1 MRTSP
6 SILLPESTGYSE
18 CLDRLSASGGVQRP
32 LATYRLQFNAGFKF
46 DQAAGLLDYLQALG
60 ITDCYASPV
69 LTARAGS
76 THGYDITDHNRI
88 NPELGGQQEFHHFTA
103 ALKQRGMGLVL
114 DLVANHVG
122 VNQGD
127 NRWWHDVL
135 ENGRTSEFADYFD
148 IDWAPLK
155 PELHGKLLLPVLGG
169 QYGEELEGGNL
180 QLGYDDGTF
189 HVAYFDKRFPLDP
202 QSYPLIFDVRARRR
216 FSGTRDETALPP
228 ELDLKEFRSLLSE
241 FGELPPHSSE
251 DPDEAQFRR
260 RRVAELRRRLSRLLA
275 AHPALMEYVQR
286 ILERVN
292 GVPGD
297 SRSFDTLHR
306 LLDAQA
312 YRLAHWRVS
321 AEEINYRRFFDI
333 NDLVGLRMENPRVF
347 ASTHQLIRRLLAEG
361 SITGLRIDHPDGML
375 NPNQY
380 FVRLQMLYCA
390 AHCAGAVAHPPL
402 AENGIESDFQEI
414 FGRHDWIA
422 RRPPLYVIVEKIL
435 QPGESLPTE
444 WPVDGTVGYEFAAL
458 TTSLFVQSRNQRA
471 FTNLYRRFTGDSSTP
486 EEVVY
491 AGKRLIMGTA
501 LPSEINVLTHMLAD
515 ICSRNR
521 RARDF
526 TLHSLRNAIREIIAC
541 FPVYRTYIDER
552 GNVSERD
559 RLTIQFAAA
568 RAKRRNQSMPASIFD
583 FVRDILLLKDPGP
596 SVGADARHLRLAFAL
611 KFQQLT
617 GPVMAKGLEDTAF
630 YVYNRFIALNE
641 VGGSPARFGIEPAE
655 FHHANLERAEHWPN
669 SMLATSTHDTKRSED
684 VRMRLDVLSE
694 MPAAWSA
701 QVHRWRR
708 MTRMLKPVLADGRAV
723 PDANEEYFLY
733 QTLVGATPLELQVA
747 NPDSEQLTAY
757 RERIRSYIF
766 KAVHEAKRN
775 LSWVNP
781 DPEYIAALERF
792 LDAILA
798 PPASKSRSG
807 FWQDLARFLPP
818 ISYFGCINS
827 LAQLLLKIASP
838 GVPDIYG
845 GNEVWDFSLVDPDNR
860 RPVDFGQLSVQLQD
874 LLTRAGSGSYAQLCS
889 ELLERWQDGGIKMWV
904 AQRGLAFRREH
915 PELFREGSYLP
926 LEPSGSKA
934 EHVIAFARRHEQ
946 LDQTIIVAAP
956 RFSYSLMR
964 GQLSPPLAGAWE
976 ETAIRL
982 PRAAPNHFLNIF
994 TGEIV
999 APSNGSLLC
1008 REVFGQ
1014 FPVALLVGR

>member
-6 SILLPESTGYSE
+6 TILLPESTGYSE
-18 CLDRLSASGGVQRP
+18 CLDRLSASGGVARP
-32 LATYRLQFNAGFKF
+32 LATYRLQFNADFHF
-46 DQAAGLLDYLQALG
+46 QQATALLDYLQDLG

-76 THGYDITDHNRI
+76 THGYDITDHNQI
-88 NPELGGQQEFHHFTA
+88 NPELGGEREFRNFTQ
-103 ALKQRGMGLVL
+103 ALKQRGMGLLL

-127 NRWWHDVL
+127 NRWWQDVL

-148 IDWAPLK
+148 IDWTPLK
-155 PELHGKLLLPVLGG
+155 PELHGKLLLPLLGS
-169 QYGEELEGGNL
+169 QYGEELESGNL
-180 QLGYDDGTF
+180 QLGYNDGVFYVT
-189 HVAYFDKRFPLDP
+189 YFDKRFPLDP
-202 QSYPLIFDVRARRR
+202 QSYPLIFDLRERRK
-216 FSGTRDETALPP
+216 FSGKRDETALPP
-228 ELDLKEFRSLLSE
+228 ETELKEFRSLLSD
-241 FGELPPHSSE
+241 FGALPHHSSE

-260 RRVAELRRRLSRLLA
+260 ERALELRRRLRRLLRE
-275 AHPALMEYVQR
+275 HRPLMEYVQR
-286 ILERVN
+286 TLERVN
-292 GVPGD
+292 GVAGD
-297 SRSFDTLHR
+297 SRSFDVLHR

-321 AEEINYRRFFDI
+321 AEEINYRRFFDV
-333 NDLVGLRMENPRVF
+333 NDLVGLRMENPPVF

-361 SITGLRIDHPDGML
+361 SVTGLRIDHPDGML

-390 AHCAGAVAHPPL
+390 AHCAGPVAHPPL
-402 AENGIESDFQEI
+402 AENGIESEFQEI
-414 FGRHDWIA
+414 FSRYEWIA

-458 TTSLFVQSRNQRA
+458 TTSLFVQPRNERA
-471 FTNLYRRFTGDSSTP
+471 FTNLYRRFTDDPSTP
-486 EEVVY
+486 EEIVY

-501 LPSEINVLTHMLAD
+501 LPSEINVLTHLLAD

-559 RLTIQFAAA
+559 RATIQHAIS

-583 FVRDILLLKDPGP
+583 FIRDILVLKDPGP
-596 SVGADARHLRLAFAL
+596 SVGADARRLRLAFAL

-641 VGGSPARFGIEPAE
+641 VGGSPTRFGIEPAE
-655 FHHANLERAEHWPN
+655 FHRANLERAANWPH

-684 VRMRLDVLSE
+684 ARMRLDVLSE

-708 MTRMLKPVLADGRAV
+708 IIRNIKPALADGRTV

-733 QTLVGATPLELQVA
+733 QTLVGATPLELQTT
-747 NPDSEQLTAY
+747 NPDPNELASY

-766 KAVHEAKRN
+766 KALHEAKRN

-781 DPEYIAALERF
+781 DADYVAGFEQF
-792 LDAILA
+792 LNAILV
-798 PPASKSRSG
+798 PPAAKSRSG

-818 ISYFGCINS
+818 VSYFGCINS
-827 LAQLLLKIASP
+827 LAQLLLKIGSP
-838 GVPDIYG
+838 GVPDIYRG
-845 GNEVWDFSLVDPDNR
+845 TEVWDFSLVDPDNR
-860 RPVDFGQLSVQLQD
+860 RPVNFSRLGDVMQD
-874 LLTRAGSGSYAQLCS
+874 LLARADSGGYAQLCS
-889 ELLERWQDGGIKMWV
+889 DLLEHWQDGRIKMWTT
-904 AQRGLAFRREH
+904 QRGLSFRREH
-915 PELFREGSYLP
+915 PQLFREGSYLA
-926 LEPSGSKA
+926 LEATGNRS

-946 LDQTIIVAAP
+946 LDQSIMVAVP
-956 RFSYSLMR
+956 RFSYTLMR
-964 GQLSPPLAGAWE
+964 GQPSPPLGDVWE
-976 ETAIRL
+976 QTAIQL

-999 APSNGSLLC
+999 APGNGTLLC
-1008 REVFGQ
+1008 REVFRH

>member
-18 CLDRLSASGGVQRP
+18 CLDRLSASGGVRRP
-32 LATYRLQFNAGFKF
+32 LATYRIQFNADFKF
-46 DQAAGLLDYLQALG
+46 EQAVGLLDYLQTLG

-88 NPELGGQQEFHHFTA
+88 NPELGGEHEFNNFST
-103 ALKQRGMGLVL
+103 ALKQRSMGLVL

-135 ENGRTSEFADYFD
+135 ENGRTSEFANYFD
-148 IDWAPLK
+148 IDWTPLK

-169 QYGEELEGGNL
+169 QYGEELETGNL
-180 QLGYDDGTF
+180 QLKYDDGTF
-189 HVAYFDKRFPLDP
+189 YVAYFDKRFPIDP
-202 QSYPLIFDVRARRR
+202 QSYPLILDVRARRR
-216 FSGTRDETALPP
+216 FSGTRDETSLPP
-228 ELDLKEFRSLLSE
+228 EPELKQLRSLLSE
-241 FGELPPHSSE
+241 FSELPRHSSE
-251 DPDEAQFRR
+251 DPDEAQLRR
-260 RRVAELRRRLSRLLA
+260 HRSFELRRDLRRLLSQ
-275 AHPALMEYVQR
+275 HPALMEYVR
-286 ILERVN
+286 RTLGRVN

-321 AEEINYRRFFDI
+321 AEEINYRRFFDV
-333 NDLVGLRMENPRVF
+333 NDLVGLRMENPHVF
-347 ASTHQLIRRLLAEG
+347 ASTHQLIRRLLADG
-361 SITGLRIDHPDGML
+361 SVTGLRIDHPDGML

-390 AHCAGAVAHPPL
+390 AHCAGLVARPPL
-402 AENGIESDFQEI
+402 ADNGIEAEFQEI

-458 TTSLFVQSRNQRA
+458 TTGLFVQPRNERA
-471 FTNLYRRFTGDSSTP
+471 FTNLYRRFTGDSGTP
-486 EEVVY
+486 EEIVY
-491 AGKRLIMGTA
+491 SSKRLIMGTA

-559 RLTIQFAAA
+559 SATIQYAIA

-583 FVRDILLLKDPGP
+583 FIRDILLLKDPGP
-596 SVGADARHLRLAFAL
+596 GVGADARHLRLAFAL

-630 YVYNRFIALNE
+630 YVYNRFVALNE
-641 VGGSPARFGIEPAE
+641 VGGSPARFGIDPAE
-655 FHHANLERAEHWPN
+655 FHRANLERAANWPY

-694 MPAAWSA
+694 MPVAWSA

-708 MTRMLKPVLADGRAV
+708 MTRTLKPTLADGRSV

-733 QTLVGATPLELQVA
+733 QTLVGATPLDLQTA
-747 NPDSEQLTAY
+747 TPDLEKMAAY
-757 RERIRSYIF
+757 RDRIHSYVF

-781 DPEYIAALERF
+781 DADYIAALERF

-798 PPASKSRSG
+798 PSVTKARSG
-807 FWQDLARFLPP
+807 FWQDLARFLPSV
-818 ISYFGCINS
+818 SYFGCINS
-827 LAQLLLKIASP
+827 LAQLVLKIGSP
-838 GVPDIYG
+838 GVPDIYR

-860 RPVDFGQLSVQLQD
+860 RPVDFGRLGE
-874 LLTRAGSGSYAQLCS
+874 LLRGLLAQSNEGSYAQLCA
-889 ELLERWQDGGIKMWV
+889 ELLEGWQDGRIKMW
-904 AQRGLAFRREH
+904 ATLRGLALRREH
-915 PELFREGSYLP
+915 PELLGEGSYLP
-926 LEPSGSKA
+926 LEASGNKS
-934 EHVIAFARRHEQ
+934 EHVIAFARKHDQ
-946 LDQTIIVAAP
+946 LDETIIVAIP
-956 RFSYSLMR
+956 RFSYTLMR
-964 GQLSPPLAGAWE
+964 GQLSPPLGDVWE
-976 ETAIRL
+976 ETAIQL
-982 PRAAPNHFLNIF
+982 PRATNNHFLNIF
-994 TGEIV
+994 TGAIV
-999 APSNGSLLC
+999 TQANGNLSC
-1008 REVFGQ
+1008 REVFRH